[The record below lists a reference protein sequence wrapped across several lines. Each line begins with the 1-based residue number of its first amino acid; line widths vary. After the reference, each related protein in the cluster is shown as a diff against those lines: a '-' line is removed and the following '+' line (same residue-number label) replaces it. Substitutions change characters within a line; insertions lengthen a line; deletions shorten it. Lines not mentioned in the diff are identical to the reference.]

1 MSHIISELN
10 SQQEEAVRATEG
22 PVLVL
27 AGPGSGKTR
36 VLTRRIAYLIEEQ
49 NIDPWHIL
57 AVTFTNKA
65 AREMAERVVSL
76 IGHRFPPA
84 KPGQRP
90 NLGGLTIGTFHS
102 VCARVLRVE
111 VETVGFQRNWVIYDS
126 ADQLSLI
133 REILKEM
140 KLDEKQFN
148 PRAILGQIGSWKNA
162 LFTPEAVQA
171 DGYWQEISE
180 RVYGRYQ
187 QLLRHNNAMDFDD
200 LLMRAVLLLRQNE
213 EIRRKYQKKWR
224 YVLVDEFQ
232 DTNTAQYDLAALL
245 AGTPEGKNN
254 IFVVG
259 DEDQSIYRFRGAD
272 YRNVLRFRRDYP
284 AAKVVL
290 LEQNYRSTQSIL
302 DVANAVISHN
312 ANRTPKKLH
321 TDSGAGR
328 MVTVHQAFS
337 EVEEADYVL
346 DVVSRFSDR
355 SGLALGGAAVLY
367 RTNAQSRALEE
378 ACVRRH
384 VRYRLV
390 GATRFYERLEIKD
403 VLAYLRLVHNPF
415 ATVALD
421 RIFNKPPR
429 GIGQRT
435 YADLKDWAASSTV
448 SEWDAL
454 HFLLQKE
461 ENDSLSDTLPKF
473 GSSISTPPFGARAS
487 NALVRFARSLA
498 SWVETAA
505 EGKYESVAT
514 LMDRIMK
521 ESGYLDRLRDGS
533 DEGEERFENIDEL
546 RAVASQYRP
555 GLDGLEPGQDPLG
568 LFLEE
573 ISLVSEQDDLDE
585 SQDALTLM
593 TLHTAKGLEFPV
605 VFMVGMEEGLLPHSR
620 SLNSEDEEDIEE
632 ERRLAYVGITRA
644 QRRLYLVHAL
654 MRSMW
659 GNSEQQGASRFL
671 DEIPADLLQ
680 GKVDRQSRH
689 AAAYERSTSWL
700 DGPAAFGRWRDAL
713 SGSEKPTGFIGR
725 EGASSGQD
733 EPRQQDWSKRR
744 PRRRRPAVAEAETQ
758 FKRRQS
764 VEHPKF
770 GVGMVIDSV
779 VVGGEEEVSIAFP
792 GLGVKKF
799 MASIANLKVL

>member
-1 MSHIISELN
+1 MSQILSELN

-49 NIDPWHIL
+49 SVDPWHIL
-57 AVTFTNKA
+57 AVTFTNRA
-65 AREMAERVVSL
+65 AREMTERVVSM
-76 IGHRFPPA
+76 IGHKFPPA
-84 KPGQRP
+84 KPGQRL

-111 VETVGFQRNWVIYDS
+111 VEAVGFQRNWVIYDS

-140 KLDEKQFN
+140 DLDEKRFN

-162 LFTPEAVQA
+162 LVSPEAVQA
-171 DGYWQEISE
+171 DGYMQEICD
-180 RVYGRYQ
+180 RVYVRYQ

-200 LLMRAVLLLRQNE
+200 LLMHAVLLLRQNE
-213 EIRRKYQKKWR
+213 EIRRKYQNKWR
-224 YVLVDEFQ
+224 YSLVDEFQ

-245 AGTPEGKNN
+245 VGAPEGKNN

-284 AAKVVL
+284 AARVVL

-302 DVANAVISHN
+302 DVANAVISQN

-328 MVTVHQAFS
+328 MVTVHEAYN
-337 EVEEADYVL
+337 EIEEAEYVL
-346 DVVSRFSDR
+346 DTASRMSDR
-355 SGLALGGAAVLY
+355 SGLGLGGAAVLY

-403 VLAYLRLVHNPF
+403 VLAYLRLVHNPS

-421 RIFNKPPR
+421 RIIGKPPR

-435 YADLKDWAASSTV
+435 YADLKDWAASSTD

-454 HFLLQKE
+454 RFLLENE
-461 ENDSLSDTLPKF
+461 EDDSRSDSPD
-473 GSSISTPPFGARAS
+473 ISRSAIAPPPFGARAR
-487 NALVRFARSLA
+487 NALVRFAHSLA
-498 SWVETAA
+498 SWVEIAA
-505 EGKYESVAT
+505 QGKYESVAT
-514 LMDRIMK
+514 LMDLILT
-521 ESGYLDRLRDGS
+521 ESGYLDRLHDGS
-533 DEGEERFENIDEL
+533 EEGKERFENINEL
-546 RAVASQYRP
+546 RAVAAQYRP
-555 GLDGLEPGQDPLG
+555 GLDELEPGQDPLG

-620 SLNSEDEEDIEE
+620 SLNSDDEEDVEE

-644 QRRLYLVHAL
+644 KRRLYLVHAL
-654 MRSMW
+654 SDENMW
-659 GNSEQQGASRFL
+659 GNSEMQQTSRFL
-671 DEIPADLLQ
+671 DEIPAESAA
-680 GKVDRQSRH
+680 GKGRPP
-689 AAAYERSTSWL
+689 
-700 DGPAAFGRWRDAL
+700 GPLCGR
-713 SGSEKPTGFIGR
+713 I
-725 EGASSGQD
+725 
-733 EPRQQDWSKRR
+733 
-744 PRRRRPAVAEAETQ
+744 
-758 FKRRQS
+758 
-764 VEHPKF
+764 
-770 GVGMVIDSV
+770 
-779 VVGGEEEVSIAFP
+779 
-792 GLGVKKF
+792 
-799 MASIANLKVL
+799 

>member
-1 MSHIISELN
+1 MSQILSELN

-76 IGHRFPPA
+76 IGHKFPPA
-84 KPGQRP
+84 KPGQRR
-90 NLGGLTIGTFHS
+90 NLDGLTIGTFHS

-111 VETVGFQRNWVIYDS
+111 VDAVGFQRNWVIYDS
-126 ADQLSLI
+126 GDQLSLI

-140 KLDEKQFN
+140 DLDEKRFN

-162 LFTPEAVQA
+162 LVSPEAVQA
-171 DGYWQEISE
+171 DGYMQEIYD
-180 RVYGRYQ
+180 RVYVRYQ
-187 QLLRHNNAMDFDD
+187 HLLHHNNAMDFDD
-200 LLMRAVLLLRQNE
+200 LLMHAVLLLRQNE
-213 EIRRKYQKKWR
+213 EIRRKYQNKWR
-224 YVLVDEFQ
+224 YALVDEFQ

-245 AGTPEGKNN
+245 VGAPEGKNN

-302 DVANAVISHN
+302 DVANAVISQN

-328 MVTVHQAFS
+328 MVTIHEAYN
-337 EVEEADYVL
+337 EVEEAEYVL
-346 DVVSRFSDR
+346 DEAARISDR
-355 SGLALGGAAVLY
+355 SGLGLGAAAVLY

-403 VLAYLRLVHNPF
+403 VLAYLRLVHNPS

-421 RIFNKPPR
+421 RIINKPPR

-448 SEWDAL
+448 SEWDAFQ
-454 HFLLQKE
+454 FLLEKE
-461 ENDSLSDTLPKF
+461 EGDSRSDSPD
-473 GSSISTPPFGARAS
+473 ISRSAIAPPPFGARAR
-487 NALVRFARSLA
+487 NALVRFAHSLA
-498 SWVETAA
+498 SWVEIAA
-505 EGKYESVAT
+505 QGKYESVAT
-514 LMDRIMK
+514 LMDRILT
-521 ESGYLDRLRDGS
+521 ESGYLDRLHDGS
-533 DEGEERFENIDEL
+533 EEGKERFENINEL
-546 RAVASQYRP
+546 RAVAAQYRP
-555 GLDGLEPGQDPLG
+555 GLDELEPGQDPLG

-620 SLNSEDEEDIEE
+620 SLNSDDEEDVEE

-644 QRRLYLVHAL
+644 KRRLYLVHAL
-654 MRSMW
+654 WRNMW
-659 GNSEQQGASRFL
+659 GNSEMQQTSRFL
-671 DEIPADLLQ
+671 DEIPENLLQ
-680 GKVDRQSRH
+680 GKVDRQGRY
-689 AAAYERSTSWL
+689 AAEYERSTSWH
-700 DGPAAFGRWRDAL
+700 DGPTALDRWRDAL
-713 SGSEKPTGFIGR
+713 SGAQESTGFR
-725 EGASSGQD
+725 SSGGVSSDQG
-733 EPRQQDWSKRR
+733 ERRQQDWSKQSS
-744 PRRRRPAVAEAETQ
+744 RRRRPAVSEAETQ

-770 GVGMVIDSV
+770 GVGTVIDSIV
-779 VVGGEEEVSIAFP
+779 IGGEEEVSIAFP

-799 MASIANLKVL
+799 MASIANLKIL

>member
-1 MSHIISELN
+1 MSHILSELN

-22 PVLVL
+22 PVLVQ

-36 VLTRRIAYLIEEQ
+36 VLTRRIAYLIEETG
-49 NIDPWHIL
+49 IDPWQIL

-76 IGHRFPPA
+76 IGHKFPPA

-90 NLGGLTIGTFHS
+90 NLGGLSIGTFHS
-102 VCARVLRVE
+102 ICARILRVE
-111 VETVGFQRNWVIYDS
+111 VDAVGFQRNWVIYDT
-126 ADQLSLI
+126 ADQLSLV
-133 REILKEM
+133 REILKERN
-140 KLDEKQFN
+140 LDEKRFN

-162 LFTPEAVQA
+162 LFSPEAVQV
-171 DGYWQEISE
+171 DGYMQKICE
-180 RVYGRYQ
+180 RVYVRYQ
-187 QLLRHNNAMDFDD
+187 RLLRHHNAMDFDD
-200 LLMRAVLLLRQNE
+200 LLMHAVLLLRRNKE
-213 EIRRKYQKKWR
+213 VRRKYQNKWR

-245 AGTPEGKNN
+245 VGAPDGNNN

-272 YRNVLRFRRDYP
+272 YRNVFGFRRDYP

-290 LEQNYRSTQSIL
+290 LEQNYRSTQCIL
-302 DVANAVISHN
+302 DVANAVISQN

-321 TDSGAGR
+321 TDSGGGR
-328 MVTVHQAFS
+328 MVTVHEAYN
-337 EVEEADYVL
+337 EVEEAEYVL
-346 DVVSRFSDR
+346 DTVTRMSDR
-355 SGLALGGAAVLY
+355 SGLGLGGAAVLY

-403 VLAYLRLVHNPF
+403 VLAYLRLVHNPS

-421 RIFNKPPR
+421 RIISKPPR

-435 YADLKDWAASSTV
+435 YADLKSWAASSTV
-448 SEWDAL
+448 SEWDV
-454 HFLLQKE
+454 LQYLSKQE
-461 ENDSLSDTLPKF
+461 EDDSRPDAPD
-473 GSSISTPPFGARAS
+473 ISRNAISPPPFGARAR
-487 NALVRFARSLA
+487 NALVRFGQSLA
-498 SWVETAA
+498 SWVEIAA
-505 EGKYESVAT
+505 QGKYESVAT
-514 LMDRIMK
+514 LMDRILT

-546 RAVASQYRP
+546 RAVAAQYRP
-555 GLDGLEPGQDPLG
+555 GLDELEPGQDPLG
-568 LFLEE
+568 LFLDE

-620 SLNSEDEEDIEE
+620 SLNSDDSGDIEE

-644 QRRLYLVHAL
+644 RRRLYLVHAL
-654 MRSMW
+654 WRNMW
-659 GNSEQQGASRFL
+659 GNSEMQETSRFL

-689 AAAYERSTSWL
+689 AAEYERSTSWL
-700 DGPAAFGRWRDAL
+700 DGQAAYGRWRDAF
-713 SGSEKPTGFIGR
+713 GSEQDSTGFRSSR
-725 EGASSGQD
+725 EASSDQ
-733 EPRQQDWSKRR
+733 EERRQQDWSKRSA
-744 PRRRRPAVAEAETQ
+744 RRRRPAVSEAETQ

-770 GVGMVIDSV
+770 GVGMVIDSIV
-779 VVGGEEEVSIAFP
+779 IGGEEEVSIAFP

-799 MASIANLKVL
+799 MASIANLKIL

>member
-1 MSHIISELN
+1 MSHILAELN
-10 SQQEEAVRATEG
+10 PQQEEAVRATEG

-36 VLTRRIAYLIEEQ
+36 VLTQRIAHLIEERA
-49 NIDPWHIL
+49 IDPWHIL

-76 IGHRFPPA
+76 IGHKFPPS

-90 NLGGLTIGTFHS
+90 NLGGLSIGTFHS
-102 VCARVLRVE
+102 TCARILRVE
-111 VETVGFQRNWVIYDS
+111 VESIGFQRNWVIYDS

-140 KLDEKQFN
+140 DLDEKRFN
-148 PRAILGQIGSWKNA
+148 PRAVLGQIGSWKNA
-162 LFTPEAVQA
+162 LIAPEAVQA
-171 DGYWQEISE
+171 DGYMQEICE

-200 LLMRAVLLLRQNE
+200 LLMHAVLLLRQNE
-213 EIRRKYQKKWR
+213 EIRSKYQKKWR

-245 AGTPEGKNN
+245 VGAPDGNKNL
-254 IFVVG
+254 FVVG

-272 YRNVLRFRRDYP
+272 YRNVLRFRRDHS

-290 LEQNYRSTQSIL
+290 LEQNYRSTQNIL
-302 DVANAVISHN
+302 DVANAVISQN
-312 ANRTPKKLH
+312 TNRTPKKLH
-321 TDSGAGR
+321 TDGGAGR
-328 MVTVHQAFS
+328 MVTVHEAYN
-337 EVEEADYVL
+337 EVEEAEFVL
-346 DVVSRFSDR
+346 DVVARFSDR
-355 SGLALGGAAVLY
+355 SRLGPGGAAVLY

-378 ACVRRH
+378 ACVQRH

-403 VLAYLRLVHNPF
+403 VLAYLRLVHNPS
-415 ATVALD
+415 ATVAMD
-421 RIFNKPPR
+421 RIVNKPPR

-435 YADLKDWAASSTV
+435 YTGLKDWAASSEV
-448 SEWDAL
+448 SEWEAL
-454 HFLLQKE
+454 RFLLEKE
-461 ENDSLSDTLPKF
+461 VGDA
-473 GSSISTPPFGARAS
+473 GSASPASASNTITPPPFGARAR
-487 NALVRFARSLA
+487 NALVKFARSLA
-498 SWVETAA
+498 SWVEIAA
-505 EGKYESVAT
+505 QGKYESVAT
-514 LMDRIMK
+514 LLDRILT

-533 DEGEERFENIDEL
+533 EEGEERFENINEL
-546 RAVASQYRP
+546 RGVAAHYRP
-555 GLDGLEPGQDPLG
+555 GLEELEPGQDPLG

-573 ISLVSEQDDLDE
+573 ISLVSEQDDLDD

-593 TLHTAKGLEFPV
+593 TLHTAKGLEFPA
-605 VFMVGMEEGLLPHSR
+605 VFMIGMEEGLLPHSR
-620 SLNSEDEEDIEE
+620 SLNSDDEEDLEE

-644 QRRLYLVHAL
+644 QRRLYLVHARW
-654 MRSMW
+654 RSMW
-659 GNSEQQGASRFL
+659 GSFEPQETSRFL
-671 DEIPADLLQ
+671 DEIPSDLLQ
-680 GKVDRQSRH
+680 GKVDRQKRH
-689 AAAYERSTSWL
+689 AAEYERSTSWL
-700 DGPAAFGRWRDAL
+700 DGPAAMGRWRDAL

-725 EGASSGQD
+725 EGVSSGQD

-744 PRRRRPAVAEAETQ
+744 PRRRRPAVSEAETQ

-770 GVGMVIDSV
+770 GVGMVIDSIV
-779 VVGGEEEVSIAFP
+779 IGGEEEVSIAFQ

-799 MASIANLKVL
+799 MASRANLKVL